1 MNWCISAHCHQYLVI
16 HAAVI
21 ERNGRALLLPAP
33 PGYGKS
39 TLCAGLVNRGWR
51 LLSDELTLLDPASG
65 TVLPLARPVSLKNAS
80 IDVIRRFAPRAVLSA
95 TVHDTLKGSVAHMKP
110 PGDAVE
116 RFLEPARPAWIV
128 LPRYTAGAP
137 STLRALS
144 RGRAFMQ
151 LVDNAF
157 NYQVHG
163 RDGFELLA
171 STVEGCECY
180 EFTYSDLEDA
190 ARTFAERAA
199 RT

>member
-1 MNWCISAHCHQYLVI
+1 MNWCISTHCHQYLVI

-33 PGYGKS
+33 PGSGKS

-80 IDVIRRFAPRAVLSA
+80 IDVMRRFAPKAVLSA

-110 PGDAVE
+110 PGDAVM
-116 RFLEPARPAWIV
+116 RSLEPAQPRWIV
-128 LPRYTAGAP
+128 LPRYAPEAP

-151 LVDNAF
+151 LADNAF

-163 RDGFELLA
+163 RRGFELLA
-171 STVEGCECY
+171 STVERCECY
-180 EFTYSDLEDA
+180 EFTYSDLESA
-190 ARTFAERAA
+190 AKSFAELAHA
-199 RT
+199 